1 MAKVIDWLYART
13 SCETCKKANNYLK
26 PTGVTVKTTVNATK
40 DRIDE
45 EKALPLLDGIEK
57 LIAVR
62 GKKVETL
69 DLKKNRPSDEEILA
83 LIIGPTGNLRAP
95 TAKVGKTMV
104 VGFNDEAYDLVFG

>member
-1 MAKVIDWLYART
+1 MTAT
-13 SCETCKKANNYLK
+13 
-26 PTGVTVKTTVNATK
+26 TTVNATK
-40 DRIDE
+40 QKIDE
-45 EKALPLLDGIEK
+45 EGALALLAGIDK
-57 LIAVR
+57 LIAAK

-104 VGFNDEAYDLVFG
+104 VGFNDEAYKAVFG